1 MSYFASLVKK
11 KSVNVCGADPRP
23 ARNDMVPLWNHVDTP
38 RGYRDTVKTKSQ
50 GRTERLLAGSAR
62 STSTSKPIL
71 GVLMLIPPRSFPE
84 SERAHES
91 KSHRDTL
98 RF

>member
-1 MSYFASLVKK
+1 M
-11 KSVNVCGADPRP
+11 CGADPRA
-23 ARNDMVPLWNHVDTP
+23 ARNNMVPLWNHVDTP
-38 RGYRDTVKTKSQ
+38 RGYSDTVKTKSQ
-50 GRTERLLAGSAR
+50 NRTERLPAGSAR

-71 GVLMLIPPRSFPE
+71 GVLMLIPPRSSPE